1 MSNRI
6 AVEMPV
12 LLRIDVNRIVLAVDE
27 EQIVKVDAGPVD
39 VRRTASVDMT
49 DGLRVGRRDLVQV
62 IEQ

>member
-1 MSNRI
+1 
-6 AVEMPV
+6 MPV